1 MRRGGLEWESFL
13 SGILLV
19 RFIAVGSKDLW
30 ESLSMAPSTSH
41 VRNALAA
48 LGICVLLLLSTT
60 AFSQGANAP
69 PFSGIY
75 KKPVLSPYTALV
87 FAGANQAAGVASP
100 SASLDAYQNT
110 VLPRLELERQG
121 IQQINQG
128 RQISGLGGKVR
139 AIQNQQFRDPT
150 IRATGHS
157 ATFQNTSHYFPG
169 R

>member
-1 MRRGGLEWESFL
+1 MRRDGLEWESFL
-13 SGILLV
+13 SAILLGWS
-19 RFIAVGSKDLW
+19 IAMGSKDLW

-48 LGICVLLLLSTT
+48 LGICVLLSTT
-60 AFSQGANAP
+60 AFAQGANAP

-75 KKPVLSPYTALV
+75 KKPVLSPYTAMG

-128 RQISGLGGKVR
+128 RQITGLGGKVR
-139 AIQNQQFRDPT
+139 AIQNQQFRDPN

-157 ATFQNTSHYFPG
+157 ATFQNTSHFFPG

>member
-1 MRRGGLEWESFL
+1 MRGIGLESVL
-13 SGILLV
+13 SGILVV
-19 RFIAVGSKDLW
+19 RFIAVGSKDLL
-30 ESLSMAPSTSH
+30 ESLSMAPLTGH
-41 VRNALAA
+41 VRNALAGF
-48 LGICVLLLLSTT
+48 GICVLLSTT
-60 AFSQGANAP
+60 AFAQGSNAP

-75 KKPVLSPYTALV
+75 KKPVLSPYTAMG
-87 FAGANQAAGVASP
+87 FAAANQAAGVASP

-121 IQQINQG
+121 IQQINQS

-139 AIQNQQFRDPT
+139 AIQNQQFRESN

-157 ATFQNTSHYFPG
+157 ATFQNTSHFFPG

>member
-1 MRRGGLEWESFL
+1 MSRDRLEWGSFL
-13 SGILLV
+13 SGILWV
-19 RFIAVGSKDLW
+19 SFIEVGSKDLW
-30 ESLSMAPSTSH
+30 ESFHMAPLTGH
-41 VRNALAA
+41 VRNALAG
-48 LGICVLLLLSTT
+48 LGICVLVATT
-60 AFSQGANAP
+60 ASAQGANAL
-69 PFSGIY
+69 PFSGVY
-75 KKPVLSPYTALV
+75 KKPTLSPYTALG

-157 ATFQNTSHYFPG
+157 ATFQNTSHYFPA

>member
-1 MRRGGLEWESFL
+1 
-13 SGILLV
+13 
-19 RFIAVGSKDLW
+19 
-30 ESLSMAPSTSH
+30 MAPVT
-41 VRNALAA
+41 VRVRDALAG
-48 LGICVLLLLSTT
+48 LGICVLLSTT
-60 AFSQGANAP
+60 AFAQGSTAP

-75 KKPVLSPYTALV
+75 KKPVLSPYTAMG
-87 FAGANQAAGVASP
+87 FAAANQAAGVASP

-139 AIQNQQFRDPT
+139 AIQNQNQQFRDPT

>member
-1 MRRGGLEWESFL
+1 MRRDGLEWESFL
-13 SGILLV
+13 SAILLGWS
-19 RFIAVGSKDLW
+19 IAMGSKDLW

-48 LGICVLLLLSTT
+48 LGICVLLSTT
-60 AFSQGANAP
+60 AFAQGANAP

-75 KKPVLSPYTALV
+75 KKPVLSPYTAMG

>member
-1 MRRGGLEWESFL
+1 VRRDGLEWESLL
-13 SGILLV
+13 SGILWHRNTV
-19 RFIAVGSKDLW
+19 VGSKDIW
-30 ESLSMAPSTSH
+30 EFFSMAPLTGH
-41 VRNALAA
+41 VRNALAG
-48 LGICVLLLLSTT
+48 LGICVLLATT
-60 AFSQGANAP
+60 AFAQGANAP

-75 KKPVLSPYTALV
+75 KKPTLSPYTAMG

-128 RQISGLGGKVR
+128 RQITGLGGKVN